1 MRNIIDVLKPIL
13 VGAIPLGF
21 TVGLILFALYNEYG
35 WILLS
40 IILFLTVSFTIGK
53 IIIDDWN
60 KFYKKEA
67 K

>member
-1 MRNIIDVLKPIL
+1 MRNIIDILKPIL

-40 IILFLTVSFTIGK
+40 IILFLTVSFIIGK
-53 IIIDDWN
+53 TIIDDWN

>member
-40 IILFLTVSFTIGK
+40 IILFLTVSFIIGK
-53 IIIDDWN
+53 TIIDDWN
-60 KFYKKEA
+60 KFYKKEG

>member
-53 IIIDDWN
+53 TIIDDWN

>member
-1 MRNIIDVLKPIL
+1 MRNIIDVLKSIL
-13 VGAIPLGF
+13 VGGIPLGF
-21 TVGLILFALYNEYG
+21 TVELILFALHNEYG

-40 IILFLTVSFTIGK
+40 IILFLTVSFIIGK

>member
-40 IILFLTVSFTIGK
+40 IILFLTVSFIIGK
-53 IIIDDWN
+53 TIIDDWN